1 MPGIPLGQFN
11 SEIAKAIYKNSR
23 QLVDILVKSGKVLAK
38 NADKEWAKIVAK
50 KLVEAGTKVPKN
62 ILKMLK

>member
-1 MPGIPLGQFN
+1 MAGIPIGQFN

-38 NADKEWAKIVAK
+38 HADKEWAKIVAK
-50 KLVEAGTKVPKN
+50 RLTEAGAKVPKH
-62 ILKMLK
+62 ISKLLK